1 MNYSNIKYI
10 LFDAGNVLV
19 YKRTHEDE
27 NVAKL
32 INLTRPEYR
41 ALLDRL
47 IEEQTDE
54 EKQQFKDINTV
65 EKEYIYLQVLHKKI
79 CIELNI
85 DPDLELIE
93 KMTQCRMK
101 GDFALKDGIIETLT
115 ALSSK
120 YSFGILSNALPSRRV
135 HELKIQNLESFF
147 SHIFISH
154 EIGLEKPDPEIYEYA
169 LKRIN
174 IPVNQILFVDD
185 KLEYLE
191 GAERVGFK
199 NLVMFKNKDLSD
211 KYPVIEDI
219 RELVSVLLV

>member
-85 DPDLELIE
+85 DPDPELIE
-93 KMTQCRMK
+93 KMTQCRMR

-115 ALSSK
+115 TLSSK
-120 YSFGILSNALPSRRV
+120 YSLGILSNALPSRRA

-169 LKRIN
+169 LKKIN

-211 KYPVIEDI
+211 QYPLIEDI
-219 RELVSVLLV
+219 KELVSMLLV

>member
-120 YSFGILSNALPSRRV
+120 YSFGILSDVYKRQSV
-135 HELKIQNLESFF
+135 
-147 SHIFISH
+147 
-154 EIGLEKPDPEIYEYA
+154 DPI
-169 LKRIN
+169 
-174 IPVNQILFVDD
+174 
-185 KLEYLE
+185 
-191 GAERVGFK
+191 
-199 NLVMFKNKDLSD
+199 
-211 KYPVIEDI
+211 
-219 RELVSVLLV
+219 

>member
-1 MNYSNIKYI
+1 MNYNNIKYI
-10 LFDAGNVLV
+10 LFDVGNVLV

-85 DPDLELIE
+85 DPNPELIE

-115 ALSSK
+115 TLSPK
-120 YSFGILSNALPSRRV
+120 YSLGILSNALPSRRA
-135 HELKIQNLESFF
+135 HELKIQDLESFF

-154 EIGLEKPDPEIYEYA
+154 EIGLEKPYPEIYEYA
-169 LKRIN
+169 LKKIN
-174 IPVNQILFVDD
+174 IPVDQILFVDD
-185 KLEYLE
+185 KLDYLE

-219 RELVSVLLV
+219 RELLGMLAV